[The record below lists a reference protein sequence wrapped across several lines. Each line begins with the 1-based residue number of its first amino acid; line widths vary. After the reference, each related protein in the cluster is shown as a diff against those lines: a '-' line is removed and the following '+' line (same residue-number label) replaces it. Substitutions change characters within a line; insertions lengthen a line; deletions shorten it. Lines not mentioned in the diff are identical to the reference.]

1 MENYSVYTIPLLLAV
16 IGALIALGK
25 GLITEPALKARVLVG
40 LSILGAA
47 TSALAGG
54 VLHFVPNLS
63 LPSII
68 SLGCALGI
76 MGYVFVE
83 NSLKK
88 YSLRFLDKKEKDHDS
103 ER

>member
-47 TSALAGG
+47 TA
-54 VLHFVPNLS
+54 
-63 LPSII
+63 SI
-68 SLGCALGI
+68 
-76 MGYVFVE
+76 
-83 NSLKK
+83 KT
-88 YSLRFLDKKEKDHDS
+88 
-103 ER
+103 